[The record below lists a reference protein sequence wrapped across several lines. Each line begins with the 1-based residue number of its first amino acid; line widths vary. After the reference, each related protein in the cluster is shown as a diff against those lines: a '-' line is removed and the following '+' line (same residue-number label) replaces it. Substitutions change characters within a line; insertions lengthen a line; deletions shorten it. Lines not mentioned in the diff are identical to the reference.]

1 MAGSCR
7 KAASPSPG
15 PLNRSCPATRAARQ
29 RNTGHSVH
37 SPPLIM
43 ECHLL
48 TLTFPSYTADAT
60 HKSVDLQVASR
71 QACRCGRRRPPE
83 EGRQEHPFLP
93 AEEGSVPGGLRRGPR
108 SPQDLHGRTGTRGA
122 QPHPTQPGAHRRAD
136 GRRGGGADEVTSK
149 SLQITAPFQIRIQ
162 KAVSSLAP

>member
-1 MAGSCR
+1 MYSSVKAWILTVMVLPQFFLSGVW
-7 KAASPSPG
+7 AAS
-15 PLNRSCPATRAARQ
+15 
-29 RNTGHSVH
+29 
-37 SPPLIM
+37 
-43 ECHLL
+43 
-48 TLTFPSYTADAT
+48 TFPSYTNDAT

-122 QPHPTQPGAHRRAD
+122 QPHPTQPGAHR
-136 GRRGGGADEVTSK
+136 
-149 SLQITAPFQIRIQ
+149 
-162 KAVSSLAP
+162 